1 MLREPLLMVAAF
13 LILFLTV
20 IIYVRLDFS
29 ISSSKPG
36 KGPSEN
42 EAIIENVLRKHA
54 KRAQVYE
61 TFDSQLTKLKNNKDA
76 GSFQTAFK
84 TLQTEH
90 KSETQAIND
99 IASKHR
105 SETPQLFE
113 T

>member
-1 MLREPLLMVAAF
+1 MLREPLLIIAAF

-36 KGPSEN
+36 KGPTGN
-42 EAIIENVLRKHA
+42 ESVVENVLRKHA

-61 TFDSQLTKLKNNKDA
+61 NFDSQLGKLKNNKDA
-76 GSFQTAFK
+76 SAFQTALK
-84 TLQTEH
+84 SLQGEH
-90 KSETQAIND
+90 KTETQAIND

-105 SETPQLFE
+105 TDAPELYET
-113 T
+113 

>member
-1 MLREPLLMVAAF
+1 MLREPLLIVAAF

-36 KGPSEN
+36 KGPTGN
-42 EAIIENVLRKHA
+42 EVVVENVLRKHG
-54 KRAQVYE
+54 KRAQIYE
-61 TFDSQLTKLKNNKDA
+61 NFDSQLVKLKNNKDS
-76 GSFQTAFK
+76 GSFQSALK
-84 TLQTEH
+84 NMQTEH
-90 KSETQAIND
+90 KTETQAIND

-105 SETPQLFE
+105 SEAPELFE